1 MEKKLYLIN
10 GRDYL
15 AHIDGQIEMYD
26 QLLTLANETRELLL
40 DGKLAAVLR
49 TLNKFEHKANETF
62 LSWGI
67 SDDYLCSSDPKDL
80 RGMTRRELLEMGED
94 GCPAADCILR
104 PCCPECDKA
113 APEDGG
119 KEESRGA

>member
-1 MEKKLYLIN
+1 METKQYLIT

-26 QLLTLANETRELLL
+26 QLLTLANEARNLLL

-62 LSWGI
+62 LGWGI
-67 SDDYLCSSDPKDL
+67 SDDYLCSSDPRDL
-80 RGMTRRELLEMGED
+80 RGLTRRELLEMGED

-104 PCCPECDKA
+104 PCCPECDKTA
-113 APEDGG
+113 SEDNR
-119 KEESRGA
+119 KEEVCGA

>member
-1 MEKKLYLIN
+1 MEAKQYLIT

-26 QLLTLANETRELLL
+26 HLLTLANEARNLLL

-62 LSWGI
+62 LGWGI
-67 SDDYLCSSDPKDL
+67 SDDYLCSSDPRDL
-80 RGMTRRELLEMGED
+80 RGLTRRELLEMGED
-94 GCPAADCILR
+94 GCPAGDCILR
-104 PCCPECDKA
+104 PCCPGCGKDA
-113 APEDGG
+113 G
-119 KEESRGA
+119 KEEVRGA